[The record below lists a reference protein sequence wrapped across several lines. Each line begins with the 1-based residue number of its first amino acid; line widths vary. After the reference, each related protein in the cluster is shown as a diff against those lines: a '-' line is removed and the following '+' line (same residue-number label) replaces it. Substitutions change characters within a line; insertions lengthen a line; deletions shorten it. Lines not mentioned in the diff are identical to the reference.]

1 MEDNNKIKEVIKV
14 TFEGEKQKAIVTI
27 TDGVRISTEF
37 IPLLKEDEKME
48 ESVQYAMFF
57 VNKLIESA
65 NE

>member
-1 MEDNNKIKEVIKV
+1 MENSNKIKKVIKV

-27 TDGVRISTEF
+27 TDGIKISTEF
-37 IPLLKEDEKME
+37 IPLLKVDEETE